1 MASTVCKQCNGNG
14 AMKGQEA
21 TIDLSGNTQSFQS
34 PTGQPNVTTCS
45 QCRGTGIQNSFG
57 N

>member
-1 MASTVCKQCNGNG
+1 MASTICKQCNGNG
-14 AMKGQEA
+14 GTKGQEG
-21 TIDLSGNTQSFQS
+21 TIDISGNTQSFQS
-34 PTGQPNVTTCS
+34 PYGQPNVTLCS